1 MNSKE
6 KLRLASLVLGK
17 TREFG
22 AQLVGLADLE
32 ALKMEPSARVLPLVA
47 EGVYQPPVSP
57 YGLKPGEVKWPAGGK
72 SVLVFAVP
80 HPKQQPELDW
90 WYGQINPPGNQILKD
105 IADKVKDW
113 LNEHYPTV
121 EAHPLAYHVERG
133 GVFLK
138 EAARLAGLGCIG
150 RNNLLVSGEF
160 GPRIRLRAMILSEK
174 LPPTGPTSFDPCAVC
189 EAPCLKVCPNGAFD
203 RQILTPEAT
212 GEKLLPAR
220 VGDYSRDKC
229 AEIMLANE
237 AEAEKKLVPD
247 IADEPVEIIKYC
259 RNCEFSCPLGG
270 QA

>member
-6 KLRLASLVLGK
+6 RFQLASRLLRK

-22 AQLVGLADLE
+22 APLVGLADVE
-32 ALKMEPSARVLPLVA
+32 ALKQEPSARVLPLVA
-47 EGVYQPPVSP
+47 EGLYKPPVSP
-57 YGLKPGEVKWPAGGK
+57 LGLKPGEVAWPENGR

-80 HPKQQPELDW
+80 HPKERPELDW

-105 IADKVKDW
+105 IAAKVETW
-113 LNEHYPTV
+113 LHENYQGLDVYPV
-121 EAHPLAYHVERG
+121 AYHVERG

-150 RNNLLVSGEF
+150 RNNLLVSSEF
-160 GPRIRLRAMILSEK
+160 GPRVRLRAMILSVA
-174 LPPTGPTSFDPCAVC
+174 LPPTGPTAFDPCRDC
-189 EAPCLKVCPNGAFD
+189 EAPCLKVCPNRAFD
-203 RQILTPEAT
+203 HQVLTPDAT
-212 GEKLLPAR
+212 GEKHLPAR

-229 AEIMLANE
+229 AEIMLDNE
-237 AEAEKKLVPD
+237 ARAEKKLAPE
-247 IADEPVEIIKYC
+247 ISDEPVEIIKYC